1 MMVGKKTFGLVKSNS
16 MSLIMCQV
24 ALGPNRLELA
34 MRHSRSITL
43 SITDIYKIIYFFS
56 GSG

>member
-1 MMVGKKTFGLVKSNS
+1 MMVGEKTFGLVKSNI

-34 MRHSRSITL
+34 MRHSGHSRI
-43 SITDIYKIIYFFS
+43 
-56 GSG
+56 